1 MMAGWAIS
9 TFPPNLDDS
18 FKVTKTISTDRHEG
32 HGVDV
37 DDGFDEAS
45 CINVH
50 HGLLRVCSFDIL
62 DRWGL
67 RERLLSNGVKNLTA
81 IGDSLGKKLRAN
93 RFNLKPEGPADHS
106 FDQWEPDPG

>member
-18 FKVTKTISTDRHEG
+18 FKVTKPYRRTDTKDTGLTLTTALTRRAAST
-32 HGVDV
+32 
-37 DDGFDEAS
+37 F
-45 CINVH
+45 IT
-50 HGLLRVCSFDIL
+50 VCFVFVVLTL

-106 FDQWEPDPG
+106 FDQREPDPG

>member
-18 FKVTKTISTDRHEG
+18 FKVTKPYRRTDTKDTGLTLTTALTRRAASTFITVCFAFVVLTFWID
-32 HGVDV
+32 GV
-37 DDGFDEAS
+37 
-45 CINVH
+45 
-50 HGLLRVCSFDIL
+50 
-62 DRWGL
+62 L

-93 RFNLKPEGPADHS
+93 RFNLKPEGPVDHS
-106 FDQWEPDPG
+106 FDQREPDPG

>member
-18 FKVTKTISTDRHEG
+18 SRLRKPYRRTDTKDTGLTLTTALTRRAAST
-32 HGVDV
+32 
-37 DDGFDEAS
+37 F
-45 CINVH
+45 IT
-50 HGLLRVCSFDIL
+50 VCFAFVVLTL

-67 RERLLSNGVKNLTA
+67 RERLLDNGVKNLTA

-93 RFNLKPEGPADHS
+93 RFNLKPESPADHS
-106 FDQWEPDPG
+106 FDQRESDPG